1 MTPNRD
7 GTYSVSIHKVGT
19 PNAQEAPKTVTVKN
33 ADGEETTMQWNGSQ
47 WTPIQ

>member
-19 PNAQEAPKTVTVKN
+19 PQTEAPKTIQVDN
-33 ADGEETTMQWNGSQ
+33 PDGTKSTMQWTGSQ